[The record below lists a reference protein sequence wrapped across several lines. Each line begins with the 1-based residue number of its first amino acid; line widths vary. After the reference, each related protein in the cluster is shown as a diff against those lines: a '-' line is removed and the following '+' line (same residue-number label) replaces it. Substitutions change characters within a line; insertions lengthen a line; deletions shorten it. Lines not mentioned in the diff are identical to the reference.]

1 MCGET
6 AYVGRMLS
14 YFTAVHRLTAGGC
27 KAGGCSALCGAA
39 SLITEMIGVQ
49 KAGHIRTKLTE
60 MAMTAETVYALS
72 LASGVEGFKHPSGY
86 WIPNPL
92 LSHTCKYTCT
102 KMPFEA
108 LTRVLAEISL
118 LRLKADSDPN
128 FESRSRTE
136 K

>member
-1 MCGET
+1 MLDIDKYINNSIQIRLFGEEYDILEPT
-6 AYVGRMLS
+6 IKMIMEMNRIESNLTEEDMHKKRLEAGVLLLS
-14 YFTAVHRLTAGGC
+14 YNRQGKEFT
-27 KAGGCSALCGAA
+27 
-39 SLITEMIGVQ
+39 ED
-49 KAGHIRTKLTE
+49 E
-60 MAMTAETVYALS
+60 
-72 LASGVEGFKHPSGY
+72 LA
-86 WIPNPL
+86 
-92 LSHTCKYTCT
+92 

>member
-1 MCGET
+1 MLDLDKYINNSIQIRLFGEEYDILEPT
-6 AYVGRMLS
+6 IKMIMEMNRIESNLTEDDMHKKRLEAGVLLLS
-14 YFTAVHRLTAGGC
+14 YNRQGKEFT
-27 KAGGCSALCGAA
+27 
-39 SLITEMIGVQ
+39 ED
-49 KAGHIRTKLTE
+49 E
-60 MAMTAETVYALS
+60 
-72 LASGVEGFKHPSGY
+72 LA
-86 WIPNPL
+86 
-92 LSHTCKYTCT
+92 

>member
-1 MCGET
+1 MLDLDKYINNSIQIRLFGEEYDILEPT
-6 AYVGRMLS
+6 IKMIMEMNRIESNLTEEDMHKKCLEAGVLLLS
-14 YFTAVHRLTAGGC
+14 YNRQGKEFT
-27 KAGGCSALCGAA
+27 
-39 SLITEMIGVQ
+39 ED
-49 KAGHIRTKLTE
+49 E
-60 MAMTAETVYALS
+60 
-72 LASGVEGFKHPSGY
+72 LA
-86 WIPNPL
+86 
-92 LSHTCKYTCT
+92 

>member
-1 MCGET
+1 MLDLDKYINNSIQIRLFGEEYDILEPT
-6 AYVGRMLS
+6 IKMIMEMNRIESNLTEEDMHKKRLEAGVLLLS
-14 YFTAVHRLTAGGC
+14 YNRQGKEFT
-27 KAGGCSALCGAA
+27 
-39 SLITEMIGVQ
+39 ED
-49 KAGHIRTKLTE
+49 E
-60 MAMTAETVYALS
+60 
-72 LASGVEGFKHPSGY
+72 LA
-86 WIPNPL
+86 
-92 LSHTCKYTCT
+92 